1 MEHQYYAKQN
11 RFDARL
17 DLVADSPSSYHLFGV
32 KIASEWKIDTKRSVN
47 FYLGVENLTNQLYK
61 NYTDRL
67 RYFIHGKGMDIQF
80 KTEFNF

>member
-1 MEHQYYAKQN
+1 M
-11 RFDARL
+11 
-17 DLVADSPSSYHLFGV
+17 